1 LDDKIKFNT
10 LAEEKGLNM
19 KLGIISDTHDNIWR
33 LDEAKPHLRQVEY
46 VIHCGDLI
54 APFMIHRLG
63 QGLSGVPVSI
73 VWGNNDGDRAAV
85 AKTAQEYP
93 EITIHGEY
101 AELTL
106 SGLRIAVNHYPDVCR
121 GLAASSSFDLV
132 CYGHDHTAHQEM
144 IGETLLLN
152 PGEIMGLNGRSS
164 FVILET
170 ATREI
175 DAIELWQ
182 AAG

>member
-1 LDDKIKFNT
+1 
-10 LAEEKGLNM
+10 M

-33 LDEAKPHLRQVEY
+33 LDEALPILQQVDH

-63 QGLSGVPVSI
+63 KGLPEVPVSI

-85 AKTAQEYP
+85 SKASQEYLA
-93 EITIHGEY
+93 IRIYGEY
-101 AELTL
+101 AEIGFG
-106 SGLRIAVNHYPDVCR
+106 GLRIGVNHYPEISR
-121 GLAASSSFDLV
+121 KLAFSGDFDLV
-132 CYGHDHTAHQEM
+132 CYGHDHTAHHEM
-144 IGETLLLN
+144 IGETMLLN

-170 ATREI
+170 AKLEI
-175 DAIELWQ
+175 EPIEIWK
-182 AAG
+182 AKS